1 MVDNRSRSVAQGQHA
16 RKRGNFVAEQQ
27 RVVGIDLGTTN
38 SLIAFMQGD
47 APIVIPGEDGSPIVP
62 SVVAFDQETAS
73 GFSVGN
79 AARGVLLTHSANA
92 VYSVKRL
99 MGRDLTDIQDELK
112 LFPFQLAEGLQPGEV
127 LKLNI
132 GGLTLTPPEVSAYIL
147 LQLKRNAERFFGV
160 EVTKA
165 VITVPAYFNDAQR
178 QATKDAGRIAGLDVL
193 RLVNEPTA
201 AALAYGLDKN
211 PDGSAKDGI
220 IAVYDFGGG
229 TFDISILKLHEGI
242 FEVIATGGDTH
253 LGGDDID
260 NLLTAVALD
269 DIRGDLGLDISTNPE
284 VVQQLRKAVI
294 EAKIALSDAESTR
307 ILLEIPAG
315 TGKSQIPSGDDNKE
329 LNTKAGAPPLSAVER
344 VDSEMWEGK
353 NSGPTQPTHYA
364 REITRAQ
371 YEQLIAPIIARTAAP
386 VKQALRDAGFTAA
399 DIDEVVMVGGS
410 TRIPAVRKL
419 VTELFD
425 LEARG
430 RKLHTE
436 LNPDEVV
443 ALGAAV
449 QAQILSGEYSSATDD
464 LLLLDVTPLSL
475 GIEALGGVV
484 AKIIQRNS
492 TIPASATEHF
502 TTGVDGQTNVAIHVL
517 QGEREL
523 AKDCRS
529 LARFDL
535 KGIPPMVA
543 GLPRIEVK
551 FLIDANGILHVS
563 AREQRSGQEA
573 AVEVKPTYGLTDE
586 QVEAMILESFDNAE
600 EDITARQV
608 IEAKNEAETIMTAV
622 EKGEKTPAWQQLT
635 FDEHAAIKAAASELK
650 QAVIGGDYKVIRKGI
665 DQLDKKTRRFAE
677 IMMDSAVTGAL
688 GGKTMAAAGADLA
701 ASQQGAAPSAPHAF
715 AKAEVSEATPAPDP
729 FADAE
734 ADLETPGE
742 STED

>member
-1 MVDNRSRSVAQGQHA
+1 VPEQPQRPTAPIAGP
-16 RKRGNFVAEQQ
+16 AES

-47 APIVIPGEDGSPIVP
+47 TPAVIPGEDGSALVP
-62 SVVAFDQETAS
+62 SVVAFDQDTAN
-73 GFSVGN
+73 GFAVGN
-79 AARGVLLTHSANA
+79 AARNVLLTNSANA

-99 MGRDLTDIQDELK
+99 MGRDLADVQPELEH
-112 LFPFQLAEGLQPGEV
+112 FPFRLAPGLQPGEV
-127 LKLNI
+127 LKLNV
-132 GGLTLTPPEVSAYIL
+132 GGLTLTPPEISAYIL
-147 LQLKRNAERFFGV
+147 LQLRKNAERFFGA
-160 EVTKA
+160 EVTRA

-201 AALAYGLDKN
+201 AALAYGLDKQ
-211 PDGSAKDGI
+211 KDGI

-229 TFDISILKLHEGI
+229 TFDISILKLHDGI

-269 DIRGDLGLDISTNPE
+269 DIKGDLNLDVTKNPE
-284 VVQQLRKAVI
+284 VIQQLRKAVI
-294 EAKIALSDAESTR
+294 EAKIALSATDSTR
-307 ILLEIPAG
+307 LALTLPNG
-315 TGKSQIPSGDDNKE
+315 S
-329 LNTKAGAPPLSAVER
+329 L
-344 VDSEMWEGK
+344 
-353 NSGPTQPTHYA
+353 YA

-371 YEQLIAPIIARTAAP
+371 YEQLIAPILQRTAAP
-386 VKQALRDAGFTAA
+386 VKQALRDAQLTPAQ
-399 DIDEVVMVGGS
+399 IDEVVMVGGS
-410 TRIPAVRKL
+410 TRIPAVRAL
-419 VTELFD
+419 VTRLFD
-425 LEARG
+425 LEARN

-449 QAQILSGEYSSATDD
+449 QAQILSGTENATTND

-573 AVEVKPTYGLTDE
+573 QVEVKPTYGLTDE
-586 QVEAMILESFDNAE
+586 QVETMILESFDNAE
-600 EDITARQV
+600 EDITARQL
-608 IEAKNEAETIMTAV
+608 IEARNEAQTILDALA
-622 EKGEKTPAWQQLT
+622 KGEQSPAWQQLSLG
-635 FDEHAAIKAAASELK
+635 EHASIESHATELRRIM
-650 QAVIGGDYKVIRKGI
+650 QGDDYKAIREAI
-665 DQLDKKTRRFAE
+665 EYLDKATRRFAE
-677 IMMDSAVTGAL
+677 LMMDAAVTGAL
-688 GGKTMAAAGADLA
+688 GGKTMADAGESL
-701 ASQQGAAPSAPHAF
+701 SHGLGAAPTAPHAF
-715 AKAEVSEATPAPDP
+715 AKAEVESSAPTNEIER
-729 FADAE
+729 AE
-734 ADLETPGE
+734 ANPETPGE